1 MKLRDLFIASCVLA
15 VLLGVLYWSNHR
27 KQGEDS
33 SVKASPD
40 APVKI
45 LSLNQTEIIR
55 LVIHRRGQPQ
65 VDLSRNGS
73 GTWQIT
79 APMPLPAD
87 QAEVAGLLS
96 TLSSLNSDRLLDE
109 KAPDL
114 APYGLANPS
123 LEVDVALKGDKTE
136 KLLIGDPTPTGNAY
150 YVMLASD
157 PRLFTAA
164 SYNKSNLD
172 KSVNDLRDKRLLT
185 ADFDRVSQIELM
197 NQKPGKQQDITFAR
211 NKDAWQIRK
220 PKPYRVDTDQ
230 VDALIRSL
238 KDAKMDTAS
247 ASEGASNAA
256 TFKSAAPFAIAKI
269 TEASGTQ
276 KLEVRKRKDDYY
288 AKSSVLSGI
297 YKVSANSAVS
307 LDKSLDN
314 FRNRKLF
321 DFGYQV
327 PDKLEIHDGSKSYFL
342 TRSGS
347 DWWGLD
353 GKKLD
358 EASVQLLL
366 SKIRELSAE
375 KFTDSGFTTPMLE
388 IAVTSNDSKRI
399 EKVYIAKGK
408 ETYIARRERE
418 PALYELPVSSVV
430 DLQKSAAD
438 VKPDSESKK

>member
-1 MKLRDLFIASCVLA
+1 MKLRELFIATFVLA

-45 LSLNQTEIIR
+45 LSLSQSEITG
-55 LVIHRRGQPQ
+55 LVIHRKGQPQ

-79 APMPLPAD
+79 APKPLPAD
-87 QAEVAGLLS
+87 QGDVSSLLS
-96 TLSSLNSDRLLDE
+96 TLSTLSADRVLED
-109 KAPDL
+109 KAPDMST
-114 APYGLANPS
+114 YGLSNPS
-123 LEVDVALKGDKTE
+123 LEFDVTLKGNKTE

-150 YVMLASD
+150 YVMLAGN

-172 KSVNDLRDKRLLT
+172 KSLNDLRDKRLLT
-185 ADFDRVSQIELM
+185 ADFDRISQIELK
-197 NQKPGKQQDITFAR
+197 NQNPGKAQDIIFAR
-211 NKDAWQIRK
+211 NKDGWQILK

-230 VDALIRSL
+230 VEALIRSL
-238 KDAKMDTAS
+238 KDAKIDTAS
-247 ASEGASNAA
+247 ASAEADNAA
-256 TFKSAAPFAIAKI
+256 AFKSAAPFAIAKI
-269 TEASGTQ
+269 TEVSGIQ
-276 KLEVRKRKDDYY
+276 ELEVRKRKDDYY
-288 AKSSVLSGI
+288 AKSSVLSDI
-297 YKVSANSAVS
+297 YRVSANSVGS

-321 DFGYQV
+321 DFGYQD
-327 PDKLEIHDGSKSYFL
+327 PGKLEIHDGSKSYFL

-347 DWWGLD
+347 DWWGPD

-358 EASVQLLL
+358 EASVLLL
-366 SKIRELSAE
+366 LNKIRELSAE
-375 KFTDSGFTTPMLE
+375 KFTDSEFATPTLE
-388 IAVTSNDSKRI
+388 ITVTLNDSKHI

-408 ETYIARRERE
+408 DTYIARRESE
-418 PALYELPVSSVV
+418 PALYELPAASVV
-430 DLQKSAAD
+430 ELQKSAAD
-438 VKPDSESKK
+438 VKPASESKK